1 MSTNRRRWLCSV
13 STAAAA
19 LLTVPVSRM
28 AMTMNET
35 RSIEFIPAVALP
47 ETELARHEKYMA
59 MAIDLAEAGPGPF
72 GTVIVDPQ
80 ADKVMCTGV
89 NQHKVSPIL
98 HGEIV
103 AINNCA
109 KIEPTVDWRRLD
121 LYTSAEPCPMCQ
133 SAIVWAGV
141 SRVIYGTSIDEL
153 ARFGI
158 RQIRLDS
165 PTVSAAASFYS
176 GSIIAG
182 VLKSRSDTLYRRWA
196 KSRGRSTN

>member
-1 MSTNRRRWLCSV
+1 MCTV
-13 STAAAA
+13 TAAAA
-19 LLTVPVSRM
+19 ACLSFPVSRV
-28 AMTMNET
+28 AMTMSET
-35 RSIEFIPAVALP
+35 RSIEFIPATALP
-47 ETELARHEKYMA
+47 EAELARHEKYMA

-80 ADKVMCTGV
+80 ADKVVCTGV
-89 NQHKVSPIL
+89 NQHTVSPIL

-109 KIEPTVDWRRLD
+109 KIEPRVDWRKLD

-133 SAIVWAGV
+133 SAIVWAGI
-141 SRVIYGTSIDEL
+141 SRVIYGTSIDDL
-153 ARFGI
+153 VQFGI

-176 GSIIAG
+176 GSIISG
-182 VLKSRSDTLYRRWA
+182 VLKTRSDTLYRRWA
-196 KSRGRSTN
+196 TSRGRHPN